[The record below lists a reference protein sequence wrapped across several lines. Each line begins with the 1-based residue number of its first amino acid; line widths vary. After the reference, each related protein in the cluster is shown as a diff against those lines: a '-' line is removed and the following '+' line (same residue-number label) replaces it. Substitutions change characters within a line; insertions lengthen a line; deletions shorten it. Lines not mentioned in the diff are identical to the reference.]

1 MYMQL
6 GGKTVHITN
15 RMKDGT
21 IRESMDGYVVPVNE
35 TTLPAYHLIAQACIE
50 KMEEEAKKKE
60 K

>member
-1 MYMQL
+1 MQL

-35 TTLPAYHLIAQACIE
+35 TTLPAYHLIAQMCME
-50 KMEEEAKKKE
+50 KAEEEIRKKQK
-60 K
+60 